1 MSTDRGRRVGP
12 ALAGPARPRAPLTLI
27 YKLPLQPVALK
38 LQEARVCPRVTSAPL
53 SSASRGRP
61 ARRVALTFA
70 FFGRIEREAP
80 SKTHVISGMAALRL
94 LVAVGAVATAHGALE
109 LDMGNWDGAL
119 AGKSAF
125 VVIADVDC
133 TASGKALCEKYGV
146 QGCERRTAP
155 CL

>member
-1 MSTDRGRRVGP
+1 
-12 ALAGPARPRAPLTLI
+12 
-27 YKLPLQPVALK
+27 
-38 LQEARVCPRVTSAPL
+38 
-53 SSASRGRP
+53 
-61 ARRVALTFA
+61 
-70 FFGRIEREAP
+70 
-80 SKTHVISGMAALRL
+80 MAALRL

-109 LDMGNWDGAL
+109 LDMDNWDGAL

-125 VVIADVDC
+125 VKFLAPWWGHCKSMKPDWDKLAEEFADSQKVVIADVDC